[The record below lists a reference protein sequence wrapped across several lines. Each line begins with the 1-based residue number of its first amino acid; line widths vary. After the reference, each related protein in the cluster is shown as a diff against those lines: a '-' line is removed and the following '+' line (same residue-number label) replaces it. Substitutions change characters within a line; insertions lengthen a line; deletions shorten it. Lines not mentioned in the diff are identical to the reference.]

1 MKRAVFDQLMKRI
14 EDSFSVALIA
24 QPLLIHDSSDPEAL
38 RELAKNSRYSQVHF
52 RVGSHN
58 NMMVREFDATRGFE
72 TIGDSRPISH
82 YEIIADSTPLA
93 ELIHLL
99 VARPYYLVLV
109 RDKIRMVVTCS
120 DLNQLPVRTYL
131 FTVISHLEA
140 LLTEWISSQF
150 VNDGF
155 MSLLST
161 SQKDAVTKLF
171 QHKAQQD
178 LDTSII
184 DCTTLTHKLVIVQRT
199 PEMYRQL
206 GYASS
211 TKFSQAYT
219 SLNRLRNR
227 LSHGQT
233 PLPRPSLA
241 VAINET
247 AMEDE
252 IDVDGLRDAL
262 AHNGQLIVDHASVEW
277 LSNNVNLMHVWI
289 NRISKVLVHVPPEPT
304 LFSAVGQLP

>member
-1 MKRAVFDQLMKRI
+1 MKRAVFDRLMKRI

-24 QPLLIHDSSDPEAL
+24 QPLLVHDSSDPEAL
-38 RELAKNSRYSQVHF
+38 RQLAKNSRYSQVHF
-52 RVGSHN
+52 RVDSHN
-58 NMMVREFDATRGFE
+58 IMMVREFDATREFE

-82 YEIIADSTPLA
+82 YEIIADSTPLG

-99 VARPYYLVLV
+99 IARTYYLVLV
-109 RDKIRMVVTCS
+109 RDKIQMVVTCS

-131 FTVISHLEA
+131 FTVLSHLEA

-155 MSLLST
+155 MSLLSM
-161 SQKDAVTKLF
+161 SQRDAVTQLF
-171 QHKAQQD
+171 QNRARQD
-178 LDTSII
+178 LDTRII
-184 DCTTLTHKLVIVQRT
+184 DCTTLTHKLVIVQKT

-206 GYASS
+206 GFASS
-211 TKFSQAYT
+211 TKFSQAYA

-233 PLPRPSLA
+233 PLPRESLP
-241 VAINET
+241 VAIDDT
-247 AMEDE
+247 AEEDD
-252 IDVDGLRDAL
+252 IDVNDLRDAL
-262 AHNGQLIVDHASVEW
+262 AHNGQLIADHASVEW
-277 LSNNVNLMHVWI
+277 LSNNVNLMHDWI
-289 NRISKVLVHVPPEPT
+289 MRISKVLVHVPPAPT